1 MRWLDSAGGWLD
13 SAGKYIAP
21 RLDSAEKVIAPRWH
35 LKRLRARKAADL
47 LERHY
52 EAAAPGRRTQGWR
65 RSVGDGASVTL
76 GALEPVRNAARDL
89 VRNNG
94 YAASALNIITD
105 HVVGSGVSPS
115 EENKA
120 WMQWAN
126 TTDCDADGR
135 HDLNGLLRLA
145 LRCVAESGE
154 VMIRKRM
161 RRNGDGLAVPM
172 QLQVMEPDYIDDNL
186 YDYRNAIARNATA
199 GGGKIIQ
206 GIEFDAI
213 GKRVAY
219 WLYPDHPGAVYGPVQ
234 ISSRRVPADGILH
247 AFDTLRPGQVRGMS
261 WFAPLLLRFR
271 DFDDYEDATL
281 MKQKIAACLSVITS
295 DVNGD
300 GAPLGTGAES
310 EVIDSLEPGM
320 ILNLPPGRSV
330 DVVDPPT
337 NTDYDSFAA
346 SQLRAIASG
355 LGLTFEDLTR
365 NYQRLPFSAARM
377 SRLSTGSASNRGGIN

>member
-1 MRWLDSAGGWLD
+1 
-13 SAGKYIAP
+13 
-21 RLDSAEKVIAPRWH
+21 
-35 LKRLRARKAADL
+35 
-47 LERHY
+47 
-52 EAAAPGRRTQGWR
+52 
-65 RSVGDGASVTL
+65 
-76 GALEPVRNAARDL
+76 
-89 VRNNG
+89 
-94 YAASALNIITD
+94 
-105 HVVGSGVSPS
+105 
-115 EENKA
+115 
-120 WMQWAN
+120 
-126 TTDCDADGR
+126 
-135 HDLNGLLRLA
+135 
-145 LRCVAESGE
+145 
-154 VMIRKRM
+154 
-161 RRNGDGLAVPM
+161 
-172 QLQVMEPDYIDDNL
+172 
-186 YDYRNAIARNATA
+186 
-199 GGGKIIQ
+199 
-206 GIEFDAI
+206 
-213 GKRVAY
+213 
-219 WLYPDHPGAVYGPVQ
+219 
-234 ISSRRVPADGILH
+234 
-247 AFDTLRPGQVRGMS
+247 MS

-377 SRLSTGSASNRGGIN
+377 SRLSHWKRVKSWRDKLIRQQMLDPIWGWFKDTAELMSITVPA